1 LGRTHADMDQALQA
15 VQSYQDAIEAADT
28 TSADCDYNQMGIIYT
43 QMSNVFYYNCLY
55 REQLDCLDKAIYY
68 GSLAKDTLGVLLA
81 YTQKIGGYTLLQNPD
96 SMQYVCNEVSRL
108 FLQAGYPQLSA
119 AVQANPVSYLIE
131 TGQIEQAHQ
140 HLMAYEHGSG
150 FFDKDN
156 NIQPG
161 REIYYYHKGIY
172 CLATCQYDSA
182 EYYFRKEL
190 RLGKDFNNQNS
201 ASRGLSLLFQ
211 KTHRPDSAA
220 KYALYSYEMN
230 DSMHFHKY
238 AHEISRMRTLYDYS
252 RFQHQAMQ
260 EKEKAERSR
269 NYFLTVLAIAGVFL
283 LVIVIVS
290 LRYRSIQIR
299 RKQEIRKYYELIA
312 AHDKT
317 RKELSILLEHQAQF
331 QLSQNE
337 KALNSL
343 VKQKEEELSCQEKE
357 LSHYKGQIEM
367 MKAAEK
373 AELGQLY
380 KTGFY
385 SNFVDLTDKGKA
397 FTEDDWNKVEK
408 YLKKHLPE
416 FFDFLMVR
424 RGSLTNYE
432 YHVAMLVRLHVN
444 PKSISNVTEL
454 DGSYVDRV
462 RRSLLK
468 KMFNTEGKAKVADI
482 LIRQIGQ
489 FVE

>member
-1 LGRTHADMDQALQA
+1 
-15 VQSYQDAIEAADT
+15 
-28 TSADCDYNQMGIIYT
+28 
-43 QMSNVFYYNCLY
+43 
-55 REQLDCLDKAIYY
+55 
-68 GSLAKDTLGVLLA
+68 
-81 YTQKIGGYTLLQNPD
+81 
-96 SMQYVCNEVSRL
+96 MQYVCNEVSRL

-140 HLMAYEHGSG
+140 HLMAYERGSG

-260 EKEKAERSR
+260 EKEKAERF
-269 NYFLTVLAIAGVFL
+269 NLYFLVSVFSFVVLVLITFVAGYVLVQKKRRLEERIELLRGYAVNQNLRDSPIAQQFREL
-283 LVIVIVS
+283 LRTNPYHQPELKDWKDLSAVIDREAPHFHKTLCQGDVQLSDFEYDVCMLIK
-290 LRYRSIQIR
+290 IQIPLSDIAR
-299 RKQEIRKYYELIA
+299 LKQCVPSYITQ
-312 AHDKT
+312 T
-317 RKELSILLEHQAQF
+317 RKHIF
-331 QLSQNE
+331 QKLF
-337 KALNSL
+337 K
-343 VKQKEEELSCQEKE
+343 K
-357 LSHYKGQIEM
+357 KGR
-367 MKAAEK
+367 A
-373 AELGQLY
+373 
-380 KTGFY
+380 
-385 SNFVDLTDKGKA
+385 D
-397 FTEDDWNKVEK
+397 
-408 YLKKHLPE
+408 
-416 FFDFLMVR
+416 
-424 RGSLTNYE
+424 
-432 YHVAMLVRLHVN
+432 
-444 PKSISNVTEL
+444 EL
-454 DGSYVDRV
+454 DEYIMKLS
-462 RRSLLK
+462 
-468 KMFNTEGKAKVADI
+468 
-482 LIRQIGQ
+482 
-489 FVE
+489 